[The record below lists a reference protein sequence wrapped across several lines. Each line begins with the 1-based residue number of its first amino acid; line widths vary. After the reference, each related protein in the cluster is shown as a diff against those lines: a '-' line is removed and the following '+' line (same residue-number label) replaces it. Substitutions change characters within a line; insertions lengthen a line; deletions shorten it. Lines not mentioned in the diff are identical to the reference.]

1 MNTKPKFTVSCCV
14 GAITRAVL
22 QNPPFFYWVKMTWD
36 GQELTY
42 VFFEVSAHV
51 SFGREMSPFA
61 VGSDLF
67 VSCVFYEG
75 IWFQNFLCLDMLDII
90 IMLPPARTLLTQWR
104 PLKTLKGKQR
114 EFNVRGVIGV
124 FQSRYYCDDFSV
136 SELSVEDAVSV
147 F

>member
-1 MNTKPKFTVSCCV
+1 M
-14 GAITRAVL
+14 A
-22 QNPPFFYWVKMTWD
+22 WD

-51 SFGREMSPFA
+51 PFGREMSPFA
-61 VGSDLF
+61 EGSDLF

-75 IWFQNFLCLDMLDII
+75 IWFQNFLCLDMLDFI

>member
-14 GAITRAVL
+14 GAVTRAVL
-22 QNPPFFYWVKMTWD
+22 QNPLF
-36 GQELTY
+36 LA
-42 VFFEVSAHV
+42 VF
-51 SFGREMSPFA
+51 
-61 VGSDLF
+61 
-67 VSCVFYEG
+67 FYEG
-75 IWFQNFLCLDMLDII
+75 IWFQNFLCLDMLDLI

-104 PLKTLKGKQR
+104 PLKNLKGKQR

>member
-1 MNTKPKFTVSCCV
+1 
-14 GAITRAVL
+14 
-22 QNPPFFYWVKMTWD
+22 MTWD

-51 SFGREMSPFA
+51 PLGREVSSFA
-61 VGSDLF
+61 EGSDLF

-75 IWFQNFLCLDMLDII
+75 IWFQNFLCLDMLDFI